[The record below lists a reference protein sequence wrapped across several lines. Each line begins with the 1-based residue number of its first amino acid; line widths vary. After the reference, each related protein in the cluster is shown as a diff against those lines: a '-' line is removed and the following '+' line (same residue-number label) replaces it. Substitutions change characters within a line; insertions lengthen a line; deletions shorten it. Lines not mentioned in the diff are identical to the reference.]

1 MRSRYVPLPSDPKW
15 RRLAAVVLF
24 LGILY
29 GLRELAPVFICFIV
43 IVRSLTLAADFL
55 HDRIGLERRGG
66 VASILLVLVG
76 AISVGI
82 FAAVHAVLPR
92 VHELRAEGQELAEQL
107 LDHPVVARLRHM
119 AVGESGGGGAAET
132 LKAHAMDAL
141 HYATAFAHL
150 ALYVVIGFVLSVIYL
165 FEREEIDHWRHGLEP
180 ESVSGTMA
188 RWLGY
193 VGDAVAITVKMQ
205 AVTALVNAVI
215 TLPVLVALGLPH
227 KSLLFLL
234 ILVSGLLPV
243 VGNFIAGAVLCVV
256 AYEARGAWAVGVM
269 LAVTF
274 VLHKNRELLSDAAPR
289 RAAREAARADPRAQ
303 PARLRADVRLRRPLP
318 LVPRALRRDASSS
331 RVGDRGQ
338 RSRDHGRVAGR
349 VTSAPF
355 SREHALVDRSLRSP
369 RPRGESLGERLR
381 MDPEGEPRVDA
392 RVERRVVHLGPRI
405 RLVRP
410 EDDDH
415 LSPPLAGVASELCD
429 RAADEL
435 LVHLRELARD
445 ARASQ
450 RGRVGQVAQ
459 RGSRPR
465 GGLEDDD
472 GLRSL
477 RDARDGL
484 SPPRPVSRQE
494 PDEPEPAVAGEPAR
508 DQRRQDGARAR
519 DRHDWHAR
527 GDGSL
532 DEGPT
537 RVAHGRRPRVGHER
551 DRLSAEELLGRPRD
565 VARARVGVEGIDMLA
580 LDRKVGKE
588 RPRPPRVLGSHALA
602 GTERLDRAERDVSEV
617 PYGGGDDEEGPRH
630 GDASGDR
637 GRG

>member
-274 VLHKNRELLSDAAPR
+274 VLHKIESYYLTPRLAAQHVKLPGLILVLSLLAFEQTFGFVGLFLSFPALYVATRVHREWVTEDS
-289 RAAREAARADPRAQ
+289 ARETTAAS
-303 PARLRADVRLRRPLP
+303 PAA
-318 LVPRALRRDASSS
+318 
-331 RVGDRGQ
+331 
-338 RSRDHGRVAGR
+338 
-349 VTSAPF
+349 
-355 SREHALVDRSLRSP
+355 
-369 RPRGESLGERLR
+369 
-381 MDPEGEPRVDA
+381 
-392 RVERRVVHLGPRI
+392 
-405 RLVRP
+405 
-410 EDDDH
+410 
-415 LSPPLAGVASELCD
+415 
-429 RAADEL
+429 
-435 LVHLRELARD
+435 
-445 ARASQ
+445 
-450 RGRVGQVAQ
+450 
-459 RGSRPR
+459 
-465 GGLEDDD
+465 
-472 GLRSL
+472 
-477 RDARDGL
+477 
-484 SPPRPVSRQE
+484 
-494 PDEPEPAVAGEPAR
+494 
-508 DQRRQDGARAR
+508 
-519 DRHDWHAR
+519 
-527 GDGSL
+527 
-532 DEGPT
+532 
-537 RVAHGRRPRVGHER
+537 
-551 DRLSAEELLGRPRD
+551 
-565 VARARVGVEGIDMLA
+565 
-580 LDRKVGKE
+580 
-588 RPRPPRVLGSHALA
+588 
-602 GTERLDRAERDVSEV
+602 
-617 PYGGGDDEEGPRH
+617 
-630 GDASGDR
+630 
-637 GRG
+637 